1 MQTRLFKYDPD
12 EIKKLGLIEHH
23 IKYRELHG
31 DDDTVWLTRS
41 EHHKLHNRL
50 RRKGKCKISPKEL
63 EIVSK
68 KAHNRTHKRREY
80 QRNYSRNN
88 LSSISFVDNL
98 SFNISLYQKIVFNKK
113 TGSVY
118 LTSFLRIHNNK
129 KLRIG
134 GDCWNA
140 PKR

>member
-98 SFNISLYQKIVFNKK
+98 SFNISL
-113 TGSVY
+113 
-118 LTSFLRIHNNK
+118 
-129 KLRIG
+129 
-134 GDCWNA
+134 
-140 PKR
+140 